1 MKTRTGQLLQQQLE
15 KAQGTT
21 KTRRSQLLQQQLE
34 KAQGTTKIA
43 SSAIW
48 WTSTIGWR
56 LKQEMSS
63 YPTKQEAIERWHLTA
78 LLIAQWVSSHELRTR
93 QTSVAVRCP
102 AYS

>member
-1 MKTRTGQLLQQQLE
+1 MKTRRSQLLQQQLE

-48 WTSTIGWR
+48 WTSTIG
-56 LKQEMSS
+56 
-63 YPTKQEAIERWHLTA
+63 
-78 LLIAQWVSSHELRTR
+78 
-93 QTSVAVRCP
+93 
-102 AYS
+102 

>member
-1 MKTRTGQLLQQQLE
+1 MKTRRSQLLQQQLE

-34 KAQGTTKIA
+34 KAQGTSIA